1 MRQIMLLFH
10 YFDTLLT
17 EKCFSVLPDPLLVH
31 PKQPGKGKRVSKCLT
46 CSESWNQT
54 SHVGLQNNRT
64 QSQIEMIPALMSSSH
79 LPPLH
84 LNHPLPGESAVGR
97 PLALPFSPMWPKGAA
112 GISCRR
118 TPNHLRL
125 HLTTAEAHWSD
136 TAEPGIVS
144 NAFIHSPSHW
154 QTLWN
159 GWNPSLVKLAQKPS
173 FLDPFHFREL
183 CHMLTVIHEALLA
196 QRGGLAE
203 WVFGGG
209 GGRENGGVNRE
220 GVV

>member
-1 MRQIMLLFH
+1 MFDLFRILKSHRSCWPAKWWNKSQMKMRPRLSCFDVLFSS
-10 YFDTLLT
+10 F
-17 EKCFSVLPDPLLVH
+17 
-31 PKQPGKGKRVSKCLT
+31 
-46 CSESWNQT
+46 
-54 SHVGLQNNRT
+54 
-64 QSQIEMIPALMSSSH
+64 SSSSQ
-79 LPPLH
+79 LSTA
-84 LNHPLPGESAVGR
+84 GWKCSWT
-97 PLALPFSPMWPKGAA
+97 PFSTSFSPHATKKGCWDSFRWP
-112 GISCRR
+112 
-118 TPNHLRL
+118 PNHLRL

-173 FLDPFHFREL
+173 ILDPFHFREL

-196 QRGGLAE
+196 QRGVWQNG
-203 WVFGGG
+203 W
-209 GGRENGGVNRE
+209 GRMGEKT